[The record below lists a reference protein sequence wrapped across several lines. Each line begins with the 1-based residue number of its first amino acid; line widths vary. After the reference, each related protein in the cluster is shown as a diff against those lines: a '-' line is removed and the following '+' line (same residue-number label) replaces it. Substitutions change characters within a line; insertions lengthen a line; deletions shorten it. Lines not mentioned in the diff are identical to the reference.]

1 MLLKLAFRNVKRS
14 MKDYIIYLITVTLTF
29 SFMFAFSLVANA
41 QEILQLSEVMQNFKL
56 TMYVA
61 NTFILFAVCFLIN
74 YTIKFMFYKRS
85 KEFGLYMLLGIKK
98 KKLSSLFTLE
108 NMILGLFSL
117 TLSIPLG
124 YLFSFVLSFIITQ
137 LFELNQL
144 VNISFSFE
152 ALGMLG
158 IYFIFCSKKNE
169 KNENL

>member
-85 KEFGLYMLLGIKK
+85 KEFGLYMLL
-98 KKLSSLFTLE
+98 
-108 NMILGLFSL
+108 
-117 TLSIPLG
+117 
-124 YLFSFVLSFIITQ
+124 
-137 LFELNQL
+137 
-144 VNISFSFE
+144 
-152 ALGMLG
+152 
-158 IYFIFCSKKNE
+158 
-169 KNENL
+169 